1 MKCELFLIQCF
12 MFSYWRYGRKSS
24 VLRAIGRALYPRGGT
39 YTGRALSYTKRA
51 LFARSRRR
59 KVLIVVTDG
68 RSFDKVL
75 APAVSLRKSGVD
87 IISIGVGRG
96 YAVSQLR
103 QISGNNRRV
112 FTAGFRS
119 MGTLAR
125 LIKNKACKGEVLVG
139 GFFCSFNLSLP

>member
-1 MKCELFLIQCF
+1 M
-12 MFSYWRYGRKSS
+12 
-24 VLRAIGRALYPRGGT
+24 
-39 YTGRALSYTKRA
+39 
-51 LFARSRRR
+51 
-59 KVLIVVTDG
+59 VTDG